1 MCEPVVAGCDATK
14 VLEASEHALDRIA
27 VTIEPRREAVFPASI
42 GFGRNVGNHALA
54 LDLPADGVAVVAL
67 VTVQDFRAEQPVKEF
82 ICSDAIGDLAA
93 GQQEGDRTTA
103 GVGSAHGF
111 L

>member
-1 MCEPVVAGCDATK
+1 MP
-14 VLEASEHALDRIA
+14 
-27 VTIEPRREAVFPASI
+27 IEPRREAVLPASI
-42 GFGRNVGNHALA
+42 GFGWNVGDHALA

-103 GVGSAHGF
+103 GVGQRMDFCSPPAT
-111 L
+111 

>member
-1 MCEPVVAGCDATK
+1 M
-14 VLEASEHALDRIA
+14 
-27 VTIEPRREAVFPASI
+27 TIEPRREAVFPASI
-42 GFGRNVGNHALA
+42 GFGWNVGDHALA

-103 GVGSAHGF
+103 GVGQRMDFCSPPAT
-111 L
+111 